1 MTTKNNFPGDKQSID
16 AQPLNTRGNI
26 IRHFFKKGYK
36 DQKISETRK
45 AIVLNDLVDSA
56 SPDTVFFILILFSS
70 AIATFGLIA
79 NLSVVTIGAQLI
91 DPLMSPILGLAIASL
106 SGLHRMFNRS
116 ILAITK
122 GAGTAIAVSAV
133 ISFFGYRLPYGITAH
148 IPHEVMVRTVATPL
162 DLGIAIVGGAAAAY
176 ALAHPRQDATLAG
189 VAIATALVP
198 PLCTIG
204 FGVAFQN
211 PTIMLGASLQ
221 FLTNFVAI
229 TFSAISAFALLGFKP
244 TKEKTSIT
252 LSRSIVVSAIMMMI
266 ITIPLV
272 VLAWNTLSA
281 ARLNNRVSGVV
292 IENLPVSAQ
301 AQLIDL
307 AISTVGKEKEI
318 TVTIRMVRDLTLSE
332 AKFIHETIADQF
344 TDPITLRIITM
355 PMHVFD

>member
-1 MTTKNNFPGDKQSID
+1 MITKNFPGDIQATDS
-16 AQPLNTRGNI
+16 QPKNI
-26 IRHFFKKGYK
+26 RWKGIRHFLKKVFK

-45 AIVLNDLVDSA
+45 AIVLNDLVDAA
-56 SPDTVFFILILFSS
+56 SPDTDFFIMILFSS
-70 AIATFGLIA
+70 AIATFGLIS

-91 DPLMSPILGLAIASL
+91 DPLMSPILGLAVASL

-122 GAGTAIAVSAV
+122 GAGTAIFVSAV
-133 ISFFGYRLPYGITAH
+133 ISFFGFRLPNGINAH
-148 IPHEVMVRTVATPL
+148 IPHEILVRTVATPL

-211 PTIMLGASLQ
+211 PTIILGAILQ

-229 TFSAISAFALLGFKP
+229 TFSAISVFALLGFKP
-244 TKEKTSIT
+244 AKDKSSNT
-252 LSRSIVVSAIMMMI
+252 LSRSVVVSAIMMMI
-266 ITIPLV
+266 IAIPLA
-272 VLAWNTLSA
+272 VLAWNSLSA

-301 AQLIDL
+301 AQLVDL
-307 AISTVGKEKEI
+307 AISTVGNEKEI
-318 TVTIRMVRDLTLSE
+318 TITLRMVRKLTLPE
-332 AKFIHETIADQF
+332 AKFLQDVIADQLI
-344 TDPITLRIITM
+344 DPITLRIITM
-355 PMHVFD
+355 PMQVFE